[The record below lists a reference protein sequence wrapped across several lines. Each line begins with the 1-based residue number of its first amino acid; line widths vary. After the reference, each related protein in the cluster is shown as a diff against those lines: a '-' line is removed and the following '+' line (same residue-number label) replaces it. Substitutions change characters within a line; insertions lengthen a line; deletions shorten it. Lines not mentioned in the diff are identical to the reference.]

1 MQSFAVCQ
9 IRSGQKVLKGWFGRN
24 IPNSTPLI
32 DVYSEFASA
41 SEEWDGSYALPSEY
55 NTVFSTV
62 RVAKAAVGP
71 FIEVAA
77 DTDVGTAVQNLGN
90 FIEFNISTQV
100 TEQPQSAASNAFAF
114 MMKAASSTRLLPD
127 PFNETNKK
135 LKLKNSVREFQ
146 SVNEVG
152 WSPDS
157 VSTFGIPFINA
168 VGDCLW
174 YVDGHH
180 GTLNSQSCGVPE
192 ELAHIQG
199 YNCPEQHGHKRKS
212 ATGLSRE
219 ELQAHVNTL
228 YNLLDS
234 CGVQFLM

>member
-41 SEEWDGSYALPSEY
+41 SEEWGGSYALPSEY

-100 TEQPQSAASNAFAF
+100 TEQPQSASNAFAL

-135 LKLKNSVREFQ
+135 LKLKNSVREFL

-157 VSTFGIPFINA
+157 
-168 VGDCLW
+168 
-174 YVDGHH
+174 
-180 GTLNSQSCGVPE
+180 E
-192 ELAHIQG
+192 
-199 YNCPEQHGHKRKS
+199 
-212 ATGLSRE
+212 
-219 ELQAHVNTL
+219 
-228 YNLLDS
+228 
-234 CGVQFLM
+234 